1 MKASALRTTVL
12 TFALLLA
19 MGLGAWYLFARKVFL
34 IPSPGSLMRATPIP
48 VKDNIDVPAGKLMN
62 WTFSTPDGRTPGL
75 LQGTWHCSGASAGIS
90 GAQDDT
96 LVGFTLRGPDDKVLE
111 QLDHPISGNFSLRF
125 EAPGK
130 CTFVF
135 DNGGIIRSSMRK
147 VRIEGTYHPD

>member
-1 MKASALRTTVL
+1 MKTSALRITVL
-12 TFALLLA
+12 TFLILLA
-19 MGLGAWYLFARKVFL
+19 IGVGTWYLFARKVFL
-34 IPSPGSLMRATPIP
+34 IPSPGQLIAATPIP
-48 VKDNIDVPAGKLMN
+48 VKGNFDVQAGRLVN
-62 WTFSTPDGRTPGL
+62 WTFSTPEGRTPGL
-75 LQGTWHCSGASAGIS
+75 LQGSWHCQGQSVGVS

-147 VRIEGTYHPD
+147 ITIEGTYHPD